1 MYLCCH
7 NEPKDDFMSNSF
19 YNTFSVKNFRSYG
32 ERGVQFVMA
41 PITILTGCNSS
52 GKSSLVKA
60 QLLLGEVLKQIRK
73 QGSLNGVELNVADKE
88 LKMGRFDKVVH
99 NQLKDGIIE
108 MRYTVYSDQVGE
120 VLEVAM
126 WFKEK
131 PNDLINNGYLCKVAI
146 IREDGSVLYARDG
159 LLPLR
164 HDDGEADLQELDA
177 VVKDALNPPF
187 LKHVKYV
194 DSASVSVCRL
204 YTADDGDDLGR
215 ILRSFL
221 DGNRQHVVGAADAV
235 AEQMLADQ
243 AYVPS
248 TFLNKWIHE
257 FGVGDAIRIKGTE
270 EGLGIMVFLEK
281 DGELR
286 LLADEGYGITQ
297 LFALLLQ
304 IEVSILKAGRR
315 RTVDGRGEERLE
327 YEPSFIYVEEPENH
341 LHPKFQSLLADL
353 FVEAFVHYNIQ
364 LVVETHS
371 EYMIRK
377 MQVLVAAKE
386 VDLGADDVSVN
397 YIENDADGVAVN
409 RRIVISDDGGLVTP
423 FGSGFFDEADG
434 LSMNLLR
441 IKAKR

>member
-1 MYLCCH
+1 
-7 NEPKDDFMSNSF
+7 MSKSF
-19 YNTFSVKNFRSYG
+19 NNTFSIRNFRSYG
-32 ERGVQFVMA
+32 DRGVQFVMA

-60 QLLLGEVLKQIRK
+60 QLLLGEVLKRIRK
-73 QGSLNGVELNVADKE
+73 HGSLNGVELNVADKE
-88 LKMGRFDKVVH
+88 LKLGRFDKVVH
-99 NQLKDGIIE
+99 NQVKEGAIE
-108 MRYTVYSDQVGE
+108 LRYTVFSVHVGE
-120 VLEVAM
+120 VVEVAM
-126 WFKEK
+126 WFREK
-131 PNDLINNGYLCKVAI
+131 PNDLINNGYLCKLSITRA
-146 IREDGSVLYARDG
+146 DGSVLFEKDG
-159 LLPLR
+159 LLPVR
-164 HDDGEADLQELDA
+164 HDDGEVDLQELDA

-187 LKHVKYV
+187 LQHVKYV

-204 YTADDGDDLGR
+204 YTADNGDDLGH
-215 ILRSFL
+215 ILRTFL
-221 DGNRQHVVGAADAV
+221 DGNRQHIVGHEDGV
-235 AEQMLADQ
+235 AEQMLVDQ

-248 TFLNKWIHE
+248 SFLNKWIRE
-257 FGVGDAIRIKGTE
+257 FGVGDAIRVRGTE

-281 DGELR
+281 DGEQR

-315 RTVDGRGEERLE
+315 RVVDGDGKERLE
-327 YEPSFIYVEEPENH
+327 YAPSFIYVEEPENH

-353 FVEAFVHYNIQ
+353 FVEAFVDYNIH

-377 MQVLVAAKE
+377 LQVLVADKSVAM
-386 VDLGADDVSVN
+386 GADDVSVN
-397 YIENDADGVAVN
+397 YIENDDDGVAVN
-409 RRIVISDDGGLVTP
+409 RRIVISDDGRLATP

-441 IKAKR
+441 IKASR